1 LPQRRA
7 ANPRAPQE
15 NLLFTQL
22 SVEANTLFNSMLV
35 SNQQLAAHLFAV
47 MSLIL
52 TVAGFL
58 ARPMVTLRWLA
69 AGSSVALL
77 GYGVLH
83 PSIISC
89 VVSAVLL
96 PVNVYRALEASRLTR
111 RVKKAAGDAN
121 MAGLWLKP
129 YMKASSY
136 KAGHVLFN
144 KGDHADKLFL
154 LVDGEMNLA
163 DIGRPLEPGRVF
175 GEIALFSPTRIRTHT
190 VQCATDCTV
199 LEIHET
205 TVRQLYFQNPSFGF
219 HLIDLLVS
227 RLSNDVDRVEKQIAT
242 ADTPIQ
248 DSA

>member
-1 LPQRRA
+1 M
-7 ANPRAPQE
+7 
-15 NLLFTQL
+15 L
-22 SVEANTLFNSMLV
+22 SVV
-35 SNQQLAAHLFAV
+35 
-47 MSLIL
+47 L
-52 TVAGFL
+52 TVAGYL
-58 ARPMVTLRWLA
+58 VRPMVTLRWLA
-69 AGSSVALL
+69 AGSSVALM

-83 PSIISC
+83 PSVISC

-111 RVKKAAGDAN
+111 RVMRAASDAN

-129 YMKASSY
+129 YMRANNY

-154 LVDGEMNLA
+154 LVNGEMKLS
-163 DIGRPLEPGRVF
+163 DIGRALEPGRVF

-190 VQCATDCTV
+190 VQCVTDCTV

-205 TVRQLYFQNPSFGF
+205 AVRQLYFENPSFGF

-227 RLSNDVDRVEKQIAT
+227 RLSNDVDRVEKQVAA
-242 ADTPIQ
+242 ADTHAPT
-248 DSA
+248 

>member
-1 LPQRRA
+1 L
-7 ANPRAPQE
+7 NS
-15 NLLFTQL
+15 LLA
-22 SVEANTLFNSMLV
+22 SH
-35 SNQQLAAHLFAV
+35 QQLAAHLFLMLSV
-47 MSLIL
+47 VL
-52 TVAGFL
+52 TVAGYL
-58 ARPMVTLRWLA
+58 VRPMVTLRWLA
-69 AGSSVALL
+69 AGSSVALM

-83 PSIISC
+83 PSVISC

-111 RVKKAAGDAN
+111 RVMRAASDAN

-129 YMKASSY
+129 YMRANNY

-154 LVDGEMNLA
+154 LVNGEMKLS
-163 DIGRPLEPGRVF
+163 DIGRALEPGRVF

-190 VQCATDCTV
+190 VQCVTDCTV

-205 TVRQLYFQNPSFGF
+205 AVRQLYFENPSFGF

-227 RLSNDVDRVEKQIAT
+227 RLSNDVDRVEKQVAA
-242 ADTPIQ
+242 ADTHAPT
-248 DSA
+248 

>member
-1 LPQRRA
+1 MRA
-7 ANPRAPQE
+7 ASLQAPREKP
-15 NLLFTQL
+15 LFAQL
-22 SVEANTLFNSMLV
+22 SAEANTLFNSMLA
-35 SNQQLAAHLFAV
+35 SNQQLAAHLFA
-47 MSLIL
+47 MLSLIL

-69 AGSSVALL
+69 AGSSVALM

-89 VVSAVLL
+89 VISAVLL

-129 YMKASSY
+129 YMKAKNY

-154 LVDGEMNLA
+154 LVDGEMMLA

-175 GEIALFSPTRIRTHT
+175 GEIALFSPTRVRTHT

-227 RLSNDVDRVEKQIAT
+227 RLSNDVDRVEKQMAT
-242 ADTPIQ
+242 AETQ
-248 DSA
+248 SQA

>member
-1 LPQRRA
+1 M
-7 ANPRAPQE
+7 
-15 NLLFTQL
+15 L
-22 SVEANTLFNSMLV
+22 SVV
-35 SNQQLAAHLFAV
+35 
-47 MSLIL
+47 L
-52 TVAGFL
+52 TVAGYL
-58 ARPMVTLRWLA
+58 VRPMVTLRWLA
-69 AGSSVALL
+69 AGSSVALM

-83 PSIISC
+83 PSVISC

-111 RVKKAAGDAN
+111 RVMRAASDAN

-129 YMKASSY
+129 YMRAKNY

-154 LVDGEMNLA
+154 LVNGEMKLS
-163 DIGRPLEPGRVF
+163 DIGRALEPGRVF

-190 VQCATDCTV
+190 VQCVTDCTV

-205 TVRQLYFQNPSFGF
+205 AVRQLYFENPSFGF

-227 RLSNDVDRVEKQIAT
+227 RLSNDVDRVEKQVAA
-242 ADTPIQ
+242 ADTHAPT
-248 DSA
+248 

>member
-1 LPQRRA
+1 
-7 ANPRAPQE
+7 
-15 NLLFTQL
+15 LFTQL
-22 SVEANTLFNSMLV
+22 NFEANTLLNSMLA
-35 SNQQLAAHLFAV
+35 SNQQLAAHLFALLSV
-47 MSLIL
+47 IL

-83 PSIISC
+83 PSVISC

-96 PVNVYRALEASRLTR
+96 PINVYRALEASRLTR
-111 RVKKAAGDAN
+111 RVERAAGDAN

-129 YMKASSY
+129 YMKAKSY

-154 LVDGEMNLA
+154 LVDGELNLA

-227 RLSNDVDRVEKQIAT
+227 RLSNDVDRVEKQMAT
-242 ADTPIQ
+242 AETQSPG
-248 DSA
+248 

>member
-1 LPQRRA
+1 LCKTRAEASAQR
-7 ANPRAPQE
+7 E
-15 NLLFTQL
+15 TVLFTQL
-22 SVEANTLFNSMLV
+22 AAEGNALFNSMLA
-35 SNQQLAAHLFAV
+35 SPQQLAAHLFAV
-47 MSLIL
+47 LSLIL
-52 TVAGFL
+52 TVAGYL

-83 PSIISC
+83 PSVISC
-89 VVSAVLL
+89 VISVVIL
-96 PVNVYRALEASRLTR
+96 PINVYRALEASRLTR
-111 RVKKAAGDAN
+111 RVVRAAGNAN

-129 YMKASSY
+129 YMKAKNY

-154 LVDGEMNLA
+154 LVDGDMTLA
-163 DIGRPLEPGRVF
+163 DIGKPLEPGRVF

-205 TVRQLYFQNPSFGF
+205 TVRQLYFENPSFGF

-227 RLSNDVDRVEKQIAT
+227 RLSNDVDRVEKQMAT
-242 ADTPIQ
+242 ADTQ
-248 DSA
+248 AEA

>member
-1 LPQRRA
+1 M
-7 ANPRAPQE
+7 
-15 NLLFTQL
+15 FTQL
-22 SVEANTLFNSMLV
+22 SAEGTALFNSMLA
-35 SNQQLAAHLFAV
+35 SNQQLAAHLFAGL
-47 MSLIL
+47 SLIL

-83 PSIISC
+83 PSVISC
-89 VVSAVLL
+89 VISAVLL
-96 PVNVYRALEASRLTR
+96 PINVYRALEASRLTR

-121 MAGLWLKP
+121 MAGLWLRP
-129 YMKASSY
+129 YMKANSY
-136 KAGHVLFN
+136 KSGHVLFN

-163 DIGRPLEPGRVF
+163 DLGRPLEPGRVF

-227 RLSNDVDRVEKQIAT
+227 RLSNDVDRVEKQMAT
-242 ADTPIQ
+242 VDAPIQ

>member
-1 LPQRRA
+1 M
-7 ANPRAPQE
+7 NS
-15 NLLFTQL
+15 LLA
-22 SVEANTLFNSMLV
+22 SH
-35 SNQQLAAHLFAV
+35 QQLAAHLFLMLSV
-47 MSLIL
+47 VL
-52 TVAGFL
+52 TVAGYL
-58 ARPMVTLRWLA
+58 VRPMVTLRWLA
-69 AGSSVALL
+69 AGSSVALM

-83 PSIISC
+83 PSVISC

-111 RVKKAAGDAN
+111 RVMRAASDAN

-129 YMKASSY
+129 YMRANNY

-154 LVDGEMNLA
+154 LVNGEMKLS
-163 DIGRPLEPGRVF
+163 DIGRALEPGRVF

-190 VQCATDCTV
+190 VQCVTDCTV

-205 TVRQLYFQNPSFGF
+205 AVRQLYFENPSFGF

-227 RLSNDVDRVEKQIAT
+227 RLSNDVDRVEKQVAA
-242 ADTPIQ
+242 ADTHAPT
-248 DSA
+248 

>member
-1 LPQRRA
+1 M
-7 ANPRAPQE
+7 
-15 NLLFTQL
+15 FTQL
-22 SVEANTLFNSMLV
+22 SAEAHTLFNSMLG
-35 SNQQLAAHLFAV
+35 SNQQLAAHLFATL
-47 MSLIL
+47 SLML

-58 ARPMVTLRWLA
+58 VRPMVTLRWLA
-69 AGSSVALL
+69 AASNVALL

-83 PSIISC
+83 PSIIS
-89 VVSAVLL
+89 VVIAAVLL
-96 PVNVYRALEASRLTR
+96 PINVYRALEATRLTR
-111 RVKKAAGDAN
+111 RVLRAAGDAN
-121 MAGLWLKP
+121 MAGVWLKP
-129 YMKASSY
+129 YMTAKNY
-136 KAGHVLFN
+136 KAGHVLFK

-190 VQCATDCTV
+190 LQCATDCTV

-227 RLSNDVDRVEKQIAT
+227 RLSNDLERVEKEMT
-242 ADTPIQ
+242 AGDPKSQ
-248 DSA
+248 A

>member
-1 LPQRRA
+1 M
-7 ANPRAPQE
+7 
-15 NLLFTQL
+15 LLTQL
-22 SVEANTLFNSMLV
+22 SNEAATLYNAMLG
-35 SNQQLAAHLFAV
+35 SPQQLAAHLFAV
-47 MSLIL
+47 LSLIL
-52 TVAGFL
+52 SVAGFL

-89 VVSAVLL
+89 VISAVIL
-96 PVNVYRALEASRLTR
+96 PINVYRALEASRLTR
-111 RVKKAAGDAN
+111 RVNRAAGDAN

-129 YMKASSY
+129 YMKSKNY
-136 KAGHVLFN
+136 KAGHVLFK

-154 LVDGEMNLA
+154 LVDGEMTLA
-163 DIGRPLEPGRVF
+163 DIGKPLEPGRVF

-190 VQCATDCTV
+190 VQCATDCMV

-205 TVRQLYFQNPSFGF
+205 TVKQLYFQNPSFGF

-227 RLSNDVDRVEKQIAT
+227 RLSNDVDRVEKQVAGAET
-242 ADTPIQ
+242 A
-248 DSA
+248 SESGSKN

>member
-1 LPQRRA
+1 M
-7 ANPRAPQE
+7 
-15 NLLFTQL
+15 LLTQL
-22 SVEANTLFNSMLV
+22 SNEANALFNAMLG

-47 MSLIL
+47 LSLIL
-52 TVAGFL
+52 SVAGYL

-69 AGSSVALL
+69 AGGSVALL

-89 VVSAVLL
+89 VISGVIL
-96 PVNVYRALEASRLTR
+96 PINVYRALEAGRLTR
-111 RVKKAAGDAN
+111 RVNRAARDAN

-129 YMKASSY
+129 YMKAKNY

-144 KGDHADKLFL
+144 KGDHADRLFL
-154 LVDGEMNLA
+154 LVDGDMTLA
-163 DIGRPLEPGRVF
+163 DIDRPLEPGRVF

-190 VQCATDCTV
+190 VQCTTDCTV

-205 TVRQLYFQNPSFGF
+205 TVKQLYFQNPSFGF

-227 RLSNDVDRVEKQIAT
+227 RLSNDLDRVERQAT
-242 ADTPIQ
+242 TPNGVVNG
-248 DSA
+248 

>member
-1 LPQRRA
+1 
-7 ANPRAPQE
+7 
-15 NLLFTQL
+15 
-22 SVEANTLFNSMLV
+22 MLA
-35 SNQQLAAHLFAV
+35 SNQQLAAHLFALLSIV
-47 MSLIL
+47 F

-58 ARPMVTLRWLA
+58 ARPMVTLRWWA

-77 GYGVLH
+77 GYGILH

-89 VVSAVLL
+89 VVSVVIL
-96 PVNVYRALEASRLTR
+96 PINVYRALEASRLTR
-111 RVKKAAGDAN
+111 RVVQAAGNAN

-129 YMKASSY
+129 YMKAKSY

-154 LVDGEMNLA
+154 LVDGDMMLA
-163 DIGRPLEPGRVF
+163 DIAKPLEPGRVF

-205 TVRQLYFQNPSFGF
+205 TVRQLYFENPTFGF

-227 RLSNDVDRVEKQIAT
+227 RLSNDVDRVEQQIAT
-242 ADTPIQ
+242 TDTPTRTLARTH
-248 DSA
+248 SPS